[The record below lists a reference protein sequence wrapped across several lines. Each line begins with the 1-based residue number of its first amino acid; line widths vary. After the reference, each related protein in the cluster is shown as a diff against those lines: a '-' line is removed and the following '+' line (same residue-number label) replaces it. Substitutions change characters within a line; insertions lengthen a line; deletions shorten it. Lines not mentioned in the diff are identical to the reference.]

1 MAKIVKKKK
10 RRLSFNG
17 IAIITFTISF
27 VVFMISNLLINT
39 INTSLTIKIQKMTD
53 ELNTL
58 KNDNQN
64 LNFEIQSL
72 ENKDRVYVIAQAANM
87 NQTQDNIVSVT
98 GD

>member
-1 MAKIVKKKK
+1 MAKIVKKKR

-39 INTSLTIKIQKMTD
+39 INTNLTIKIQKLTD

>member
-39 INTSLTIKIQKMTD
+39 INTNLTIKIQKMTD

>member
-1 MAKIVKKKK
+1 MAKIVKKKR

-39 INTSLTIKIQKMTD
+39 INTNLTIKIQKMTD

>member
-1 MAKIVKKKK
+1 MAKIVKKKR

>member
-1 MAKIVKKKK
+1 MAKIVKKKR

-17 IAIITFTISF
+17 IAIIMFTISF

-39 INTSLTIKIQKMTD
+39 INTNLTIKIQKMTD